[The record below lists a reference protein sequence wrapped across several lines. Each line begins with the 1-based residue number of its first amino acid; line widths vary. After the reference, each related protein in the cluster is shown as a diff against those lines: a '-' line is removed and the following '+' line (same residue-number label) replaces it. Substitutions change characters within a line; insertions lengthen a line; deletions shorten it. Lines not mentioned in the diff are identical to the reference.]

1 MKTKHHPKH
10 GAAREHPVARES
22 SAKKP
27 PKAPLPRGR
36 VCVGR
41 GELEPECAAFPRLLR
56 VMRDLTHWSL
66 RDLSGV
72 THLSR
77 QYHHDMEYAA
87 VCNPTLDVLSRVARA
102 HRLDLVTL
110 MRLLC
115 RVMKGGAASVPRACP
130 V

>member
-1 MKTKHHPKH
+1 M
-10 GAAREHPVARES
+10 RDHPVTRECS
-22 SAKKP
+22 VKKP
-27 PKAPLPRGR
+27 VKAPLPRGR

-41 GELEPECAAFPRLLR
+41 GELEPECAALPRLLR
-56 VMRDLTHWSL
+56 VMRDLTHWTL

-77 QYHHDMEYAA
+77 QYHHDLECAE

-102 HRLDLVTL
+102 HRLDVETL
-110 MRLLC
+110 MRLL
-115 RVMKGGAASVPRACP
+115 RRLMKGGAASVPTACP